1 MAYPTK
7 LDVVTTLDG
16 DHTVLYSG
24 NVDGKVSKVG
34 SHIKLFSLTNYVNL
48 QFYIYCF
55 NDSLPFLF
63 LYSVIYNFLHASL

>member
-34 SHIKLFSLTNYVNL
+34 SHIKLFCHLLIMLISN
-48 QFYIYCF
+48 FIHCF

-63 LYSVIYNFLHASL
+63 LYSVLYNFLHSSL

>member
-34 SHIKLFSLTNYVNL
+34 SHIKLFSLTNYVIL
-48 QFYIYCF
+48 QFY
-55 NDSLPFLF
+55 SLF
-63 LYSVIYNFLHASL
+63 